1 MDIYIYCDESRQ
13 DLLASK
19 ESVSENNKFCCIGG
33 VMVSADARAE
43 IKVKIKALK
52 EKHGVYGEIKWS
64 TVSPNKF
71 PFYLD
76 LVDLFFDS
84 SDLFFR
90 TVVIDASKVRN
101 NVFNENDQELGYY
114 KFYYQLLHRWALLGN
129 RYRVFTDQKTNRDKK
144 RLQELRRILNTQ
156 FPVSDTFESI
166 QAIDSKESLI
176 LQMQNIL
183 MGAVGYKYNFRGEGS
198 SDAKEQIV
206 AKIENRLG
214 RKIGKTY
221 PSEQKF
227 NVFEI
232 ALREER

>member
-1 MDIYIYCDESRQ
+1 MVIDIYCDESRQ

-19 ESVSENNKFCCIGG
+19 ASISEDNKFCCIGG

-43 IKVKIKALK
+43 TKAQIKALK

-64 TVSPNKF
+64 TVSPNKL

-76 LVDLFFDS
+76 LVDVFFDS
-84 SDLFFR
+84 TDLFFR

-101 NVFNENDQELGYY
+101 NVFNENNQELGYY
-114 KFYYQLLHRWALLGN
+114 KFYYQLLSHWASWGN
-129 RYRVFTDQKTNRDKK
+129 HYRVFTDQKTNRDKK

-156 FPVSDTFESI
+156 FPVSNTFESI

-183 MGAVGYKYNFRGEGS
+183 MGAVGYKYNFHGEGS
-198 SDAKEQIV
+198 SYAKEQVV
-206 AKIENRLG
+206 AKIESRLG

-232 ALREER
+232 ALREAR

>member
-33 VMVSADARAE
+33 IMVSADARA
-43 IKVKIKALK
+43 KIKAKIKSLK
-52 EKHGVYGEIKWS
+52 EKYGVYGEIKWS
-64 TVSPNKF
+64 TVSPNKL

-114 KFYYQLLHRWALLGN
+114 KFYYQLLYRWALLGN
-129 RYRVFTDQKTNRDKK
+129 QYRVFTDQKTNRDKK

-221 PSEQKF
+221 SSEQKF

>member
-1 MDIYIYCDESRQ
+1 MVIDIYCDESRQ

-19 ESVSENNKFCCIGG
+19 TSISEDNKFCCIGG
-33 VMVSADARAE
+33 VMVPADARAE
-43 IKVKIKALK
+43 IKAKIKALK
-52 EKHGVYGEIKWS
+52 EKHCVYGEIKWS
-64 TVSPNKF
+64 TVSPSKLQ
-71 PFYLD
+71 FYLD
-76 LVDLFFDS
+76 LVDMFFDS
-84 SDLFFR
+84 QDLFFR

-129 RYRVFTDQKTNRDKK
+129 QYRVFTDQKTNRDKK

-176 LQMQNIL
+176 IQMQNIL

-198 SDAKEQIV
+198 SYAKEQIV
-206 AKIENRLG
+206 AKIESRLG

-221 PSEQKF
+221 QSEQKF

>member
-1 MDIYIYCDESRQ
+1 MVIDIYCDESRQ

-19 ESVSENNKFCCIGG
+19 ASISDSNKFCCIGG
-33 VMVSADARAE
+33 IMVSADARAD
-43 IKVKIKALK
+43 VKAGIKALK

-64 TVSPNKF
+64 TVSPSKL

-76 LVDLFFDS
+76 LVDMFFDS
-84 SDLFFR
+84 QNLYFR

-114 KFYYQLLHRWALLGN
+114 KFYYQLLHHWASMGN
-129 RYRVFTDQKTNRDKK
+129 QYRVFTDQKTNRDKK

-183 MGAVGYKYNFRGEGS
+183 MGAVGYKYNFHGEGES
-198 SDAKEQIV
+198 YAKEQIV
-206 AKIENRLG
+206 AKIESRLG
-214 RKIGKTY
+214 RKISRTY

>member
-1 MDIYIYCDESRQ
+1 MVIDIYCDESRQ

-19 ESVSENNKFCCIGG
+19 TSISEDNKFCCIGG
-33 VMVSADARAE
+33 VMVPADARAE
-43 IKVKIKALK
+43 IKAKIKALK

-64 TVSPNKF
+64 TVSPNKL

-76 LVDLFFDS
+76 LIDAFFDS
-84 SDLFFR
+84 QDLFFR

-129 RYRVFTDQKTNRDKK
+129 QYRVFTDQKTNRDKK

-198 SDAKEQIV
+198 SYAKEQIV
-206 AKIENRLG
+206 AKIESRLG

-221 PSEQKF
+221 QSEQKF

>member
-1 MDIYIYCDESRQ
+1 MVIDIYCDESRQ

-19 ESVSENNKFCCIGG
+19 ASISEGNKFCCIGG
-33 VMVSADARAE
+33 IMVSMDARAE
-43 IKVKIKALK
+43 IKANIKALK
-52 EKHGVYGEIKWS
+52 EKYGVYGEVKWS
-64 TVSPNKF
+64 TVSPNKL

-84 SDLFFR
+84 SELFFR

-101 NVFNENDQELGYY
+101 NIFNENDQELGYY
-114 KFYYQLLHRWALLGN
+114 KFYYQLLRHWASLGN
-129 RYRVFTDQKTNRDKK
+129 QYRVFTDQKTNRDKK
-144 RLQELRRILNTQ
+144 RLQELIRILNTQ
-156 FPVSDTFESI
+156 FSVSDAFGSI

-183 MGAVGYKYNFRGEGS
+183 MGAVGYKYNFHGEGS
-198 SDAKEQIV
+198 SYAKEQIV
-206 AKIENRLG
+206 AKIEARLG
-214 RKIGKTY
+214 RKVGKTY